1 MIVPHISKK
10 STSPENG
17 RRRGFTLIELLVV
30 IAIIAILASL
40 ILPALA
46 GTREEA
52 RGIICMNNT
61 KHLMLACLLYVDD
74 HEGKLPY
81 NIGSN
86 AGNGVAAVQTN
97 MNWVNGLM
105 SWGPEPDNTNTAK
118 LTEASLGPYVNGVVS
133 TYHCPSDHAL
143 STVQRQAGWSQ
154 RVRSY
159 SMNAMVGNA
168 GPAST
173 NGFNIN
179 NPNYQQ
185 YFKITDILQ
194 PVQIFVFLDEHP
206 DSIDDGYFINR
217 AYEPESIDLPT
228 SYPTSYHKHGI
239 TRAYEPEWIDL
250 PASYHNR
257 AAEFSY
263 ADGHSAPHRWRV
275 PSTYPPP
282 QPDAA
287 GLPIDLSGSD
297 QSDFYWVLKHMSAEQ
312 W

>member
-1 MIVPHISKK
+1 MRALHVSKIPISLE
-10 STSPENG
+10 SA

-30 IAIIAILASL
+30 IAIIAILAAL

-52 RGIICMNNT
+52 RGVICLNNT
-61 KHLMLACLLYVDD
+61 KQLMLACLLYTDD
-74 HEGKLPY
+74 HQNRFPY

-86 AGNGVAAVQTN
+86 AGNGVASDQTYQ
-97 MNWVNGLM
+97 NWVNGIM
-105 SWGPEPDNTNTAK
+105 SWGLEPDNTNTAK
-118 LTEASLGPYVNGVVS
+118 LSGASLGPYVNGVVS
-133 TYHCPSDHAL
+133 TYRCPSDSAL
-143 STVQRQAGWSQ
+143 SVIQRRAGWSQ

-159 SMNAMVGNA
+159 SMNAMIGNA

-173 NGFNIN
+173 NGYNVN
-179 NPNYQQ
+179 NPSYQQ
-185 YFKITDILQ
+185 YFKITDIPQ
-194 PVQIFVFLDEHP
+194 AAQIFVFLDEHP
-206 DSIDDGYFINR
+206 DSIDDGYFIDR
-217 AYEPESIDLPT
+217 AYQ
-228 SYPTSYHKHGI
+228 
-239 TRAYEPEWIDL
+239 PEWIDL

-287 GLPIDLSGSD
+287 GLPIDLSTSD
-297 QSDFYWVLKHMSAEQ
+297 QSDFNWVIQHMSTE
-312 W
+312 

>member
-1 MIVPHISKK
+1 MIALNFFKRPAPPWVV
-10 STSPENG
+10 
-17 RRRGFTLIELLVV
+17 RRRAFTLIELLVV
-30 IAIIAILASL
+30 IAIIAILAAL

-52 RGIICMNNT
+52 RGVICMNNT
-61 KHLMLACLLYVDD
+61 KQLMLACLLYTDD
-74 HEGKLPY
+74 HQSQFPY

-105 SWGPEPDNTNTAK
+105 SWGIEPDNTNTAK
-118 LTEASLGPYVNGVVS
+118 LTESSLGPYVNGVVS
-133 TYHCPSDHAL
+133 AYHCPSDHAL
-143 STVQRQAGWSQ
+143 SAIERQAGWSQ

-159 SMNAMVGNA
+159 SMNAMIGNA

-173 NGFNIN
+173 HGYNIN
-179 NPNYQQ
+179 NPSYRQ
-185 YFKITDILQ
+185 YFKLTDIPQ
-194 PVQIFVFLDEHP
+194 PAQIFVFLDEHP
-206 DSIDDGYFINR
+206 DSIDDGYFIN
-217 AYEPESIDLPT
+217 
-228 SYPTSYHKHGI
+228 
-239 TRAYEPEWIDL
+239 RAYEPEWIDL

-287 GLPIDLSGSD
+287 GLPIDLTGSD
-297 QSDFYWVLKHMSAEQ
+297 PSDFNWVLQHMSTEA

>member
-1 MIVPHISKK
+1 MIALHFSKTP
-10 STSPENG
+10 TSPEGG
-17 RRRGFTLIELLVV
+17 RRGGFTLIELLVV
-30 IAIIAILASL
+30 IAIIAILAAL

-46 GTREEA
+46 GTREQA
-52 RGIICMNNT
+52 RGVICMNNT
-61 KHLMLACLLYVDD
+61 KQLMLACLLYADD
-74 HEGKLPY
+74 HQSQLPY

-86 AGNGVAAVQTN
+86 AGNGVAAAQTY

-105 SWGPEPDNTNTAK
+105 SWGLEPDNTNTAK
-118 LTEASLGPYVNGVVS
+118 LTDASLGSYVNGVVS

-143 STVQRQAGWSQ
+143 SAIQRQAGWSE

-159 SMNAMVGNA
+159 SLNAMLGNA

-179 NPNYQQ
+179 NPTYQQ
-185 YFKITDILQ
+185 YFKITDIPQ
-194 PVQIFVFLDEHP
+194 PSQIFAFLDEHP

-217 AYEPESIDLPT
+217 AYAAGRTVSPTHYRASPGPEV
-228 SYPTSYHKHGI
+228 
-239 TRAYEPEWIDL
+239 EWIDL

-287 GLPIDLSGSD
+287 GLPIDLTGSD
-297 QSDFYWVLKHMSAEQ
+297 QSDFNWVIQHMSTES

>member
-1 MIVPHISKK
+1 MIAVHF
-10 STSPENG
+10 STRPTSSGEF
-17 RRRGFTLIELLVV
+17 RRDGFTLVELLVV
-30 IAIIAILASL
+30 IAIIAILAGL

-52 RGIICMNNT
+52 RSVICMNNT
-61 KHLMLACLLYVDD
+61 KQLMLACMLYTDD
-74 HEGKLPY
+74 HQSQLPY

-97 MNWVNGLM
+97 INWVNGLM
-105 SWGPEPDNTNTAK
+105 SWGTEPDNTNTAK

-133 TYHCPSDHAL
+133 AYHCPSDHAL
-143 STVQRQAGWSQ
+143 SAIQVQAGWSQ

-168 GPAST
+168 GPASIA
-173 NGFNIN
+173 GVNIN
-179 NPNYQQ
+179 NPFYQQ
-185 YFKITDILQ
+185 FFKITDILQ
-194 PVQIFVFLDEHP
+194 PAQIFVFLDEHP

-217 AYEPESIDLPT
+217 AYEPE
-228 SYPTSYHKHGI
+228 
-239 TRAYEPEWIDL
+239 WIDL

-263 ADGHSAPHRWRV
+263 ADCHSAPHRWRV

-287 GLPIDLSGSD
+287 GLPIDLIKSD
-297 QSDFYWVLKHMSAEQ
+297 QSDFKWVIQHMSTEQ
-312 W
+312 